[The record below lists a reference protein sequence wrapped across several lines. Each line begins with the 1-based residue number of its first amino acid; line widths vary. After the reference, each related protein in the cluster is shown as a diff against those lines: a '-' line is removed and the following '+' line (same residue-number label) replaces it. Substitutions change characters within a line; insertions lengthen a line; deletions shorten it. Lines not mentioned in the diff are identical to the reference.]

1 MQILQGISAEEN
13 LPGDNPAE
21 HLDGADSVEVATA
34 EDVFVIVSCLFLY
47 QISD

>member
-21 HLDGADSVEVATA
+21 HLDGADSAEVSTA
-34 EDVFVIVSCLFLY
+34 EDVFVTVYIVY
-47 QISD
+47 